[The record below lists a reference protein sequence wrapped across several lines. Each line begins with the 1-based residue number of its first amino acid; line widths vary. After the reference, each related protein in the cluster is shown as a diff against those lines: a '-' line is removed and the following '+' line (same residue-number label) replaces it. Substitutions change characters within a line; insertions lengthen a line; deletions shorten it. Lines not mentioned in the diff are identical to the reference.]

1 MKDQVQDDHV
11 DDLRL
16 PYLEGLLSPEEKA
29 NFEEHLDQCPACKSK
44 LEEMNRW
51 TSILS
56 ENAREMCPD
65 AWELFDYVRSGKD
78 LRGTI
83 SSHVEACHLCSTDV
97 ESFRKDM
104 SAQAVPQALWKKMQ
118 ALSGKPAADRPHES
132 AYQWFLD
139 KLGSLMELFRPTM
152 LVPAAVAVTILLV
165 VFLYPTGPAPTV
177 VALSSVKWGPEPS
190 ALNLMGSDKDSILP
204 SGAKEEWE
212 AKKETFGVVILFSNV
227 KQPPDRNLT
236 DSLYR
241 AVEPPKD
248 VRDRYNVVSPD
259 EIRQVAGKDL
269 LNAPDESSLI
279 KIMRSKLKI
288 SRALVIEVVPSGNRY
303 GIVARLINTDSGAAS
318 EKWDSWNLTD
328 GELPDALERA
338 AEALLRH

>member
-16 PYLEGLLSPEEKA
+16 PYLEGLLSPEEKT

-44 LEEMNRW
+44 LEEMSRW
-51 TSILS
+51 TSILK

-83 SSHVEACHLCSTDV
+83 SSHVETCTMCSADV

-104 SAQAVPQALWKKMQ
+104 STQAVPQALWKKMED
-118 ALSGKPAADRPHES
+118 LSGKPAADRPFDNAS
-132 AYQWFLD
+132 QWVLE
-139 KLGSLMELFRPTM
+139 KLSSLVELLRPTV
-152 LVPAAVAVTILLV
+152 LVPAAVAVTVLLV
-165 VFLYPTGPAPTV
+165 VFLYPTGPAPMM
-177 VALSSVKWGPEPS
+177 VALSSVKWGPGPAAS
-190 ALNLMGSDKDSILP
+190 NLMGVEKDSILP
-204 SGAKEEWE
+204 SEG
-212 AKKETFGVVILFSNV
+212 KKELLGVVILFRNV
-227 KQPPDRNLT
+227 KQLPDRNLT

-241 AVEPPKD
+241 AIEPPKD

-269 LNAPDESSLI
+269 LNAPDEESLV
-279 KIMRSKLKI
+279 KAMRSELKI
-288 SRALVIEVVPSGNRY
+288 SRAFVIEMVPSGSRY
-303 GIVARLINTDSGAAS
+303 GIVARFINTDTGVAR
-318 EKWDSWNLTD
+318 EKWDSWNLTEA
-328 GELPDALERA
+328 ELPAALENA

>member
-1 MKDQVQDDHV
+1 METMKDQLLDDHV
-11 DDLRL
+11 DDLRM
-16 PYLEGLLSPEEKA
+16 PYLEGLMSPEEKA
-29 NFEEHLDQCPACKSK
+29 NFEEHLDRCPACKSK
-44 LEEMNRW
+44 LEEMSRW
-51 TSILS
+51 TSILK
-56 ENAREMCPD
+56 ENAREMCPG

-83 SSHVEACHLCSTDV
+83 SSHVETCTMCSTDV
-97 ESFRKDM
+97 ESFRKGM

-132 AYQWFLD
+132 AYQWVLD
-139 KLGSLMELFRPTM
+139 KLGSLMELLRPTV
-152 LVPAAVAVTILLV
+152 LVPVAVAVTVLFV
-165 VFLYPTGPAPTV
+165 VFLYPTGPAPTM
-177 VALSSVKWGPEPS
+177 VALSSVKWGTGPS
-190 ALNLMGSDKDSILP
+190 ASNLMGGDKDSISP
-204 SGAKEEWE
+204 SV

-241 AVEPPKD
+241 AIEPPKN

-318 EKWDSWNLTD
+318 EKWDSWNLTES
-328 GELPDALERA
+328 ELPGALERA
-338 AEALLRH
+338 GEALVRH

>member
-1 MKDQVQDDHV
+1 METMKDQLLDDHV

-29 NFEEHLDQCPACKSK
+29 NFEDHLDQCPACKSK
-44 LEEMNRW
+44 LEEMSRW
-51 TSILS
+51 NSILS

-83 SSHVEACHLCSTDV
+83 SSHVETCHLCSTDV
-97 ESFRKDM
+97 ESFRKEI
-104 SAQAVPQALWKKMQ
+104 SAEAVPEALWKKMQ
-118 ALSGKPAADRPHES
+118 NLSRPRVADRPRTTAS
-132 AYQWFLD
+132 QWLLE
-139 KLGSLMELFRPTM
+139 KLGSLMEMFRPTM

-165 VFLYPTGPAPTV
+165 VFLYPTGPVPTM

-190 ALNLMGSDKDSILP
+190 ALNLMGVDKDSILP
-204 SGAKEEWE
+204 SEARKELL
-212 AKKETFGVVILFSNV
+212 GVVIRFSNV
-227 KQPPDRNLT
+227 KQPPDQNLI

-241 AVEPPKD
+241 SVEPAKD

-269 LNAPDESSLI
+269 LNARDEDSLV
-279 KIMRSKLKI
+279 KVMRSKLKI
-288 SRALVIEVVPSGNRY
+288 SKAFVIEIVPSGNRY
-303 GIVARLINTDSGAAS
+303 GVVARLINTDTGAAS
-318 EKWDSWNLTD
+318 EKWDSWNLTEA
-328 GELPDALERA
+328 ELPAAVERA
-338 AEALLRH
+338 GEALLRD